1 MKRPTQRTLKTL
13 GAACGLVL
21 TAGAATA
28 PGPDDAATFIATRG
42 PNQFDYTH
50 PEIKEAFP
58 FGRSD
63 AANDKKLAASHA
75 FGTLTDFGALDHRH
89 YLVEGDRFA
98 VEWLYHATW
107 KKTGNRQVEASLCF
121 GRVKDQQLISWTEYF
136 DDTVG
141 ELQDQHQLPLYAE
154 SEVNYPWPAPTVLTR
169 VYRP

>member
-1 MKRPTQRTLKTL
+1 VLQL
-13 GAACGLVL
+13 ASIACGLVL
-21 TAGAATA
+21 SARAAPA

-42 PNQFDYTH
+42 PNQFDFTH
-50 PEIKEAFP
+50 PDITEAFP

-63 AANDKKLAASHA
+63 AANDKKLADLHA
-75 FGTLTDFGALDHRH
+75 FGALTDFGALDHRH

-107 KKTGNRQVEASLCF
+107 KKTGRPQVEASLCF

-141 ELQDQHQLPLYAE
+141 ELQDQHLLPLYAE
-154 SEVNYPWPAPTVLTR
+154 GEENFPWPGPTGTSR

>member
-1 MKRPTQRTLKTL
+1 LNRTYRTTL
-13 GAACGLVL
+13 HVLALAGGFVLAAQ
-21 TAGAATA
+21 AATA
-28 PGPDDAATFIATRG
+28 PGPDDAAGFIATRG

-50 PEIKEAFP
+50 PDIKEAFP

-63 AANDKKLAASHA
+63 AANDKKLADSHA
-75 FGTLTDFGALDHRH
+75 FGALTDFGALDHRH
-89 YLVEGDRFA
+89 YIVEGDRFA

-107 KKTGNRQVEASLCF
+107 KRTGNKQVEASLCF

-141 ELQDQHQLPLYAE
+141 ELQDQHLLPLYAE
-154 SEVNYPWPAPTVLTR
+154 SEVNYPWPSPTALSR